1 MTNRKRSIGYLAAAT
16 AAISLI
22 AMPSPASAAS
32 KLSVRASA
40 PAGGDTLAL
49 SASGPARSRITLTA
63 AVKDGRK
70 WLRGKRLGTVRLSSR
85 GRGTRTVK
93 IADVRAARDACS
105 RGRLYIRASA
115 KSGKRKLAA
124 QRNVQRAACSIGS
137 QGPPGTVPT
146 NEALGLPP
154 SPPYPAAGKLRWA
167 PPPLTNPETVQ
178 AGSGFTEL
186 KLNRSKDYIVV
197 MPSSTKLG
205 GTSIDGGRN
214 VVIVGGHL
222 TVPPQLLPTAD
233 ADRQRRALYVK
244 DTAGTVHI
252 EGLLIDGSGG
262 GQSDGIAI
270 SAPDAIVQVQNTRI
284 VGLRGGESTWHADL
298 IQPWG
303 GVKEL
308 RVDRLTGSST
318 YQGLHI
324 APDLKPIGGSTLS
337 RVNLSSAEGPLDRG
351 GYMLWMTRGSDSVR
365 GDSDVPQ

>member
-1 MTNRKRSIGYLAAAT
+1 
-16 AAISLI
+16 
-22 AMPSPASAAS
+22 MP
-32 KLSVRASA
+32 
-40 PAGGDTLAL
+40 
-49 SASGPARSRITLTA
+49 
-63 AVKDGRK
+63 
-70 WLRGKRLGTVRLSSR
+70 
-85 GRGTRTVK
+85 
-93 IADVRAARDACS
+93 
-105 RGRLYIRASA
+105 
-115 KSGKRKLAA
+115 
-124 QRNVQRAACSIGS
+124 
-137 QGPPGTVPT
+137 PT
-146 NEALGLPP
+146 
-154 SPPYPAAGKLRWA
+154 PPYPADGKLRWA

-351 GYMLWMTRGSDSVR
+351 GYMLWMTRGSDSCEATPTSLSDVFIAPRSDKTLGRSAWPSIDAPQACAARERPGVVDWPNLGGVTGGVR
-365 GDSDVPQ
+365 GGAPPGGDYAPSGSIGLGYVSPGA